1 MTSLSIYMR
10 PDIAG
15 LHGDVAVSSLMRV
28 EIERPGPG
36 QDTPRP
42 KRLVIVVGADPV
54 LEGCDELVN

>member
-1 MTSLSIYMR
+1 MR